1 MCYFTLSDSHSTY
14 NVIYEIKPLPLF
26 MLPDTLHELT
36 TDERFVYAKLLAH
49 ISRID
54 KELSMGEMML
64 FEQRLGSALLSP
76 SKRKEIRGF
85 LTQPPSLQECLND
98 LSKLADPLDR
108 AGKLALRD
116 AVMMSAADGEIDDN
130 ELAALFKIAEHLGLD
145 QQVVKT
151 LVGWC
156 QKGWEWMQE
165 SQDIL
170 FG

>member
-1 MCYFTLSDSHSTY
+1 
-14 NVIYEIKPLPLF
+14 

-36 TDERFVYAKLLAH
+36 TDERYVYAKLLAH

-54 KELSMGEMML
+54 KELSVGEMML

-76 SKRKEIRGF
+76 SKRKEIREF
-85 LTQPPSLQECLND
+85 LTQPPSLDECLND

-116 AVMMSAADGEIDDN
+116 AVMMSAADGQIDDD
-130 ELAALFKIAEHLGLD
+130 ELEALYTIAGHLDLD
-145 QQVVKT
+145 KDVVKS
-151 LVGWC
+151 LVKWC
-156 QKGWEWMQE
+156 QNGWEWMQE
-165 SQDIL
+165 SQNIL